1 MKRALQIAAGLLLA
15 LALQGVAGAQTP
27 TVMTDQ
33 PDYAPGTIVTIT
45 GSGWQPG
52 ETVTLNFVESP
63 LYDTHPDLYAT
74 ADANGN
80 IFNNQFSPDVHDAA
94 ITFTLTATGQSS
106 GLQAQT
112 TFTDAIKLYEASIAP
127 TSDTAGHVATA
138 YSIKI
143 TNDLTSSSDISSVTI
158 NVPTGYT
165 SVTLGTIT
173 TSPAGLNWTAV
184 LASGVITITANTGPD
199 HIAAGQSITLA
210 LTATAPC
217 TAGASVWTTATSGS
231 FTIVG
236 SQPTVTITGTCTAR
250 RRGQTI
256 IATLFPQEWQGAW
269 VTR

>member
-1 MKRALQIAAGLLLA
+1 MKRALQFALGFLLA
-15 LALQGVAGAQTP
+15 LCVQGIAAAQSA

-33 PDYAPGTIVTIT
+33 ADYAPGTIVTIT
-45 GSGWQPG
+45 GTGWQPG
-52 ETVTLNFVESP
+52 ETVTLSFVESP

-94 ITFTLTATGQSS
+94 ISFTLTATGQTS

-112 TFTDAIKLYEASIAP
+112 TFTDAVKLYEASITP
-127 TSDTAGHVATA
+127 TSDTAGHVDTA

-143 TNDLTSSSDISSVTI
+143 TNDPTSTVDISSVTI
-158 NVPTGYT
+158 SVPTGYT

-184 LASGVITITANTGPD
+184 LATGVITITANTGSD
-199 HIAAGQSITLA
+199 HIGAGQSVTLA

-256 IATLFPQEWQGAW
+256 IATLFPQEWQRVW
-269 VTR
+269 ITR